1 MKIIN
6 YSDKPVYIKTV
17 PIEDTEIYIPPYF
30 ERWIVKHNN
39 QDFIPPS
46 YDDRNIILTIRNTGV
61 ADQYVYKSEE
71 FTFPNVFPLL
81 GVFMAFFGFFIVIK
95 LIQKIRTR

>member
-61 ADQYVYKSEE
+61 ADQYVYKSE
-71 FTFPNVFPLL
+71 
-81 GVFMAFFGFFIVIK
+81 GVHFSKCISIAWCVHGIFWFFHCN
-95 LIQKIRTR
+95 